1 MEELLEKLTDEQ
13 MLVFKKIGYF
23 GDDEVELEEAL
34 GEYIQLH
41 CLTDD
46 DGITEEGEI
55 CESIL
60 DLLSEIE

>member
-1 MEELLEKLTDEQ
+1 
-13 MLVFKKIGYF
+13 
-23 GDDEVELEEAL
+23 
-34 GEYIQLH
+34 LH

-60 DLLSEIE
+60 DLLSEIEWNTFCI